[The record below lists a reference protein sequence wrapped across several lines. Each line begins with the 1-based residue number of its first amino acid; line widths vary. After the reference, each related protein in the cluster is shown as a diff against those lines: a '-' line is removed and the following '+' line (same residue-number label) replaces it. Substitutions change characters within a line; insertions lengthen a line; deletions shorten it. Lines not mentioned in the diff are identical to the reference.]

1 MSNLFINN
9 DRVNSVFTLLGEKE
23 NNISYSVAYGLANC
37 RVFLKNFMLEVGYG
51 ILTDDECKR
60 TDIILQNFDN
70 EPGITDIEI
79 ILMDKFHIIIEA
91 KRGWIFPSTGQI
103 LKYSGR
109 STFKGKDVY
118 KKLLVFNESNPEF
131 TARHFPHKEID
142 DVPIVVMSWKQIK
155 NIVSNSI
162 SAGRDFENR
171 LLKELAIY
179 LDKISTMQKK
189 QNNKV
194 YIVSLGGVPE
204 GWNISFIDIVRK
216 YNKYFHPVGGKKG
229 GWPREPPNYIAF
241 RYSGKL
247 QSIHH
252 IDSYEVFRDPN
263 IYFPEIPSSN
273 DNWELH
279 YLYHLGPAM
288 YPHHEVK
295 AGAKIIRSMRVWAEL
310 DLLLTSSTIQEARDL
325 SNLR

>member
-9 DRVNSVFTLLGEKE
+9 DQINSVFTLLGEKE
-23 NNISYSVAYGLANC
+23 NNISYSVAYSLANC
-37 RVFLKNFMLEVGYG
+37 KIFLKNFMLEVGYG
-51 ILTDDECKR
+51 VLNDDECKR

-91 KRGWIFPSTGQI
+91 KRGWVFPSPSQI
-103 LKYSGR
+103 QKYSGR
-109 STFKGKDVY
+109 STFKAKDVY
-118 KKLLVFNESNPEF
+118 KRLIVFNESNPEF
-131 TARHFPHKEID
+131 TTRHFPYKEID
-142 DVPIVVMSWKQIK
+142 DVPVLVMSWKQIK
-155 NIVSNSI
+155 NIVSRS
-162 SAGRDFENR
+162 SGMGRDFENR
-171 LLKELAIY
+171 LLKELGVY

-189 QNNKV
+189 QNNRV
-194 YIVSLGGVPE
+194 YVVSLGGVPE
-204 GWNISFIDIVRK
+204 GWNISFIDVVRK

-241 RYSGKL
+241 RYYGKL

-252 IDSYEVFRDPN
+252 IDSYEVFKDPN
-263 IYFPEIPSSN
+263 VYFPEIPTSN
-273 DNWELH
+273 NNWELH